1 MKPETRDPELARF
14 FARGNAWADDSIDQA
29 ARSRRVAWI
38 IAAVATTVAAL
49 EAIALA
55 GLAPLKTVVP
65 HTVLVDRQTGFVT
78 TIDPSTPSQLT
89 ADQALTRSMLA
100 QYVAARETLDRGS
113 VRADYRKVAL
123 WSGSSA
129 RESYL
134 AAMRGGS
141 PSNPFAAMP
150 AGAAMRAEVKS
161 VSPVDAGS
169 ALVRFDVVAMSP
181 QGGAGTPQ
189 PYVSLVRYRY
199 RDRLFA
205 ESDRFLN
212 PLGFEVTGYRRDP
225 EAVASAASAAPS
237 SSTPAAIDGRPVTML
252 ENRP

>member
-1 MKPETRDPELARF
+1 MKTETRDPELARL

-29 ARSRRVAWI
+29 ARSRRIAWI
-38 IAAVATTVAAL
+38 IAAAATTVAAL
-49 EAIALA
+49 EAVALA

-78 TIDPSTPSQLT
+78 TLDPSAPSQLT

-100 QYVAARETLDRGS
+100 QYVAARETVDRGS

-123 WSGSSA
+123 WSGGSA

-134 AAMRGGS
+134 ATMRGGS
-141 PSNPFAAMP
+141 PANPFGAMP
-150 AGAAMRAEVKS
+150 AGAAVRAEVKS
-161 VSPVDAGS
+161 VSPVDPGS
-169 ALVRFDVVAMSP
+169 ALVRFDLIALSP
-181 QGGAGTPQ
+181 QGEAGTPQ
-189 PYVSLVRYRY
+189 PFVSLVRYRY
-199 RDRLFA
+199 RDRPLA

-225 EAVASAASAAPS
+225 EAVALAAPAAAPS
-237 SSTPAAIDGRPVTML
+237 PPTAVIDVRRVTNPEDRP
-252 ENRP
+252 